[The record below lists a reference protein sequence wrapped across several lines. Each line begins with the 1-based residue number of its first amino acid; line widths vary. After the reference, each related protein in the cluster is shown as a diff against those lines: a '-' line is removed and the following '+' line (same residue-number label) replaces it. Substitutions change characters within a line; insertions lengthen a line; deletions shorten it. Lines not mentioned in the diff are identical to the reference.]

1 MSRAVPSLVPSW
13 LHFPQLPPHQLLIIS
28 WTASIS
34 LCPLSLGGRPSCP
47 SLNWKPC
54 HQVQSQCHLACTGLP
69 VSVLCPDSLRCD
81 SSHECHSLLCTG
93 LVPHLGCRLLENRD
107 LAWFTLTSSPKPVL
121 HGAGAQ
127 QLKKGLPLCG
137 PEYVCGDWVV
147 HSIKNSI
154 NTNTDQNLLE
164 DEPNKDEH

>member
-1 MSRAVPSLVPSW
+1 MSRAVPSLISTQ

-28 WTASIS
+28 WTTSIS

-47 SLNWKPC
+47 FLYWKPC
-54 HQVQSQCHLACTGLP
+54 HQVPSQCHLVCIGLP
-69 VSVLCPDSLRCD
+69 VSVLCPHSFRCD
-81 SSHECHSLLCTG
+81 SSHVCHSLLFTW

-107 LAWFTLTSSPKPVL
+107 LAWFTLTSNPKPVL

-127 QLKKGLPLCG
+127 QLKKCLPLCG
-137 PEYVCGDWVV
+137 PEYSCGDWVV

-154 NTNTDQNLLE
+154 NINTDQNLLE
-164 DEPNKDEH
+164 DEPNKDEN